1 MYARSLA
8 SALVLFHQS
17 SALVLY
23 DATLR
28 SPSRC
33 GSAAL
38 LSAMPPSLKT
48 GERLHQ
54 RKDTS
59 HFFLR

>member
-1 MYARSLA
+1 MYARSFA

-28 SPSRC
+28 FPSRC
-33 GSAAL
+33 GSTAL
-38 LSAMPPSLKT
+38 LSAMSSLET
-48 GERLHQ
+48 GEQLHQ

-59 HFFLR
+59 HFSLR

>member
-1 MYARSLA
+1 MYTRSLA

-23 DATLR
+23 DATIR

-33 GSAAL
+33 GSTAL
-38 LSAMPPSLKT
+38 LSAMPSLET
-48 GERLHQ
+48 GEQLHQ
-54 RKDTS
+54 PKDTS